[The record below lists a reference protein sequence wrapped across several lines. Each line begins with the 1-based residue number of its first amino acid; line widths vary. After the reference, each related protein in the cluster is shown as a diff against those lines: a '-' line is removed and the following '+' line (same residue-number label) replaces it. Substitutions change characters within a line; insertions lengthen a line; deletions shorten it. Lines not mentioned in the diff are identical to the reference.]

1 MWAMIW
7 KFLSENWQDLSL
19 ILVGLVAGVIYWL
32 QERKKISEAASL
44 VVMQIEDLQK
54 RMREISSYIT
64 EGKLDDVSFYES
76 QILYQTD
83 YWDQY
88 RHYWVRRLDASS
100 LGTIDE
106 FFRCAAEVKEQQE
119 LMKNL
124 QKNFFFQKQQMIL
137 QLEYNYICQDL
148 QISNR
153 TGVNKSALIEGLMG
167 TVPPGLNEEQKLA
180 LENMLKQSAILGT
193 ATDLNTFWNLY
204 RKDQADILTITD
216 QKAFTRFNPGQITIS
231 LEKALKQYASIPVIG
246 CPGYNK
252 LKKLA
257 ERKF

>member
-1 MWAMIW
+1 M
-7 KFLSENWQDLSL
+7 
-19 ILVGLVAGVIYWL
+19 ILVGLVAGLIYWL

-44 VVMQIEDLQK
+44 VITQIEDLQK

-119 LMKNL
+119 LMKTL

-137 QLEYNYICQDL
+137 QLECNYICQDL
-148 QISNR
+148 QISNQ
-153 TGVNKSALIEGLMG
+153 TAVDKSALIEGLI
-167 TVPPGLNEEQKLA
+167 EKLTPYA
-180 LENMLKQSAILGT
+180 LRELIQGIYVEAPDKSTGKRRQTIHIKYDGIGFIPLVVFMNGKT
-193 ATDLNTFWNLY
+193 A
-204 RKDQADILTITD
+204 
-216 QKAFTRFNPGQITIS
+216 
-231 LEKALKQYASIPVIG
+231 
-246 CPGYNK
+246 
-252 LKKLA
+252 
-257 ERKF
+257 

>member
-1 MWAMIW
+1 MWTAIC
-7 KFLSENWQDLSL
+7 KFWAENWKDLSL
-19 ILVGLVAGVIYWL
+19 ILVGLIAGLVYWL

-44 VVMQIEDLQK
+44 VITQIEDLQE

-148 QISNR
+148 RISSQ
-153 TGVNKSALIEGLMG
+153 TAVDKDALIEGVMG
-167 TVPPGLNEEQKLA
+167 TVPSCLNEEQKRA
-180 LENMLKQSAILGT
+180 MENMLKQSANFGT
-193 ATDLNTFWNLY
+193 ATDLDTFWNLY

-216 QKAFTRFNPGQITIS
+216 QNAFTRFNPGQITIS
-231 LEKALKQYASIPVIG
+231 LEKALKQYAAIPVTCNRVSRI
-246 CPGYNK
+246 
-252 LKKLA
+252 
-257 ERKF
+257 

>member
-1 MWAMIW
+1 M
-7 KFLSENWQDLSL
+7 
-19 ILVGLVAGVIYWL
+19 ILVGLVAGLIYWL

-44 VVMQIEDLQK
+44 VITQIEDLQK

-137 QLEYNYICQDL
+137 QLECNYICQDL
-148 QISNR
+148 QISNQ
-153 TGVNKSALIEGLMG
+153 TAVDKSALIEGLI
-167 TVPPGLNEEQKLA
+167 EKLTPYA
-180 LENMLKQSAILGT
+180 LRELIQGIYVEAPDKSTGKRRQTIHIKYDGIGFIPLDVLMNGKT
-193 ATDLNTFWNLY
+193 A
-204 RKDQADILTITD
+204 
-216 QKAFTRFNPGQITIS
+216 
-231 LEKALKQYASIPVIG
+231 
-246 CPGYNK
+246 
-252 LKKLA
+252 
-257 ERKF
+257 

>member
-1 MWAMIW
+1 M
-7 KFLSENWQDLSL
+7 
-19 ILVGLVAGVIYWL
+19 ILVGLVAGLIYWL

-44 VVMQIEDLQK
+44 VITQIEDLQK

-137 QLEYNYICQDL
+137 QLECNYICQDL
-148 QISNR
+148 QISNQ
-153 TGVNKSALIEGLMG
+153 TAVDKSALIEGLI
-167 TVPPGLNEEQKLA
+167 EKLTPYA
-180 LENMLKQSAILGT
+180 LRELIQGIYVEAPDKSTGKRRQTIHIKYDGIGFIPLVVFMNGKT
-193 ATDLNTFWNLY
+193 A
-204 RKDQADILTITD
+204 
-216 QKAFTRFNPGQITIS
+216 
-231 LEKALKQYASIPVIG
+231 
-246 CPGYNK
+246 
-252 LKKLA
+252 
-257 ERKF
+257 

>member
-1 MWAMIW
+1 M
-7 KFLSENWQDLSL
+7 
-19 ILVGLVAGVIYWL
+19 ILVGLVAGLIYWL

-44 VVMQIEDLQK
+44 VITQIEDLQK

-137 QLEYNYICQDL
+137 QLECNYICQDL
-148 QISNR
+148 QISNQ
-153 TGVNKSALIEGLMG
+153 TAVDKSALIEGLI
-167 TVPPGLNEEQKLA
+167 EKLTPYA
-180 LENMLKQSAILGT
+180 LRELIQGIYVEAPDKSTGKRRQTIHIKYDGIGFIPLVVLMNGKT
-193 ATDLNTFWNLY
+193 A
-204 RKDQADILTITD
+204 
-216 QKAFTRFNPGQITIS
+216 
-231 LEKALKQYASIPVIG
+231 
-246 CPGYNK
+246 
-252 LKKLA
+252 
-257 ERKF
+257 

>member
-1 MWAMIW
+1 M
-7 KFLSENWQDLSL
+7 
-19 ILVGLVAGVIYWL
+19 ILVGLVAGLIYWL

-44 VVMQIEDLQK
+44 VITQIEDLQK

-137 QLEYNYICQDL
+137 QLECNYICQDL
-148 QISNR
+148 QISNQ
-153 TGVNKSALIEGLMG
+153 TAVDKSALIEGL
-167 TVPPGLNEEQKLA
+167 
-180 LENMLKQSAILGT
+180 I
-193 ATDLNTFWNLY
+193 
-204 RKDQADILTITD
+204 
-216 QKAFTRFNPGQITIS
+216 
-231 LEKALKQYASIPVIG
+231 
-246 CPGYNK
+246 
-252 LKKLA
+252 KKLTPYA
-257 ERKF
+257 LRELIQGIYVEAPDKSTGKRRQTIHIKYDGIGFIPLVVLMNGKTA

>member
-1 MWAMIW
+1 M
-7 KFLSENWQDLSL
+7 
-19 ILVGLVAGVIYWL
+19 ILVGLVAGLIYWL

-44 VVMQIEDLQK
+44 VITQIEDLQK

-100 LGTIDE
+100 LRTIDE

-137 QLEYNYICQDL
+137 QLECNYICQDL
-148 QISNR
+148 QISNQ
-153 TGVNKSALIEGLMG
+153 TAVDKSALIEGLI
-167 TVPPGLNEEQKLA
+167 EKLTPYA
-180 LENMLKQSAILGT
+180 LRELIQGIYVEAPDKSTGKRRQTIHIKYDGIGFIPLVVFMNGKT
-193 ATDLNTFWNLY
+193 A
-204 RKDQADILTITD
+204 
-216 QKAFTRFNPGQITIS
+216 
-231 LEKALKQYASIPVIG
+231 
-246 CPGYNK
+246 
-252 LKKLA
+252 
-257 ERKF
+257 